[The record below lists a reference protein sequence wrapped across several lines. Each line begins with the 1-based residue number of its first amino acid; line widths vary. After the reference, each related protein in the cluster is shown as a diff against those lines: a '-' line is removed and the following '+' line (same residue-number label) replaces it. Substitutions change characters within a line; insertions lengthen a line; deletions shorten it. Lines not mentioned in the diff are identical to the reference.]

1 LWLKNKRQPWQL
13 MHCRCRVEKFS
24 NFLNG
29 GITADA
35 QSRSSS
41 WQLMRPEKQLRH
53 RHGNSKLLRR
63 LLLLLLTLLL
73 LVLRHKVVMR

>member
-1 LWLKNKRQPWQL
+1 
-13 MHCRCRVEKFS
+13 
-24 NFLNG
+24 
-29 GITADA
+29 
-35 QSRSSS
+35 
-41 WQLMRPEKQLRH
+41 MRPEKQLRH